1 MYNTLINPNKVGIY
15 QERRSF
21 MEKNIP
27 DRYRYQ
33 MNSDISPYEA
43 WNEQRK
49 KLQKRIQNQYDIKD
63 IKKEL

>member
-1 MYNTLINPNKVGIY
+1 
-15 QERRSF
+15 

-49 KLQKRIQNQYDIKD
+49 KLQKRIQNQYDFLLHAFFLWD
-63 IKKEL
+63 CTSMS